1 MDDMLP
7 IIGIVC
13 ALSSSC
19 TSSISLLG
27 GGGAAFAAWRARL
40 SGAGDSGSGAPGTPP
55 PRPPPRPQSQA
66 PRSGKRIGRGAQNAA
81 KAAAQRAQAA
91 ARAAARRAKATA
103 RAAARRAKAAARG
116 ARNAARAAAR
126 RTRAAARRARNA
138 AKAAARR
145 ARNAIRARARKA
157 KRAARAAA
165 RRLKKVFRRPR
176 FRRPRFRRPRFRRRR
191 RCFSPET
198 LIKLQNGETRAMKNL
213 ELGDILIN
221 GSTVTATMQ
230 IKNESDPYYK
240 IHSEDLNTDILVT
253 GSHYIQSS
261 GGFIRVS
268 KFDGSVV
275 TQNIDPIVICII
287 TSDHKVPIG
296 EYTFWDWE
304 DQLVN

>member
-40 SGAGDSGSGAPGTPP
+40 SGAGGGAGDSGGGAPGTPP

-91 ARAAARRAKATA
+91 ARAAARRAKAV
-103 RAAARRAKAAARG
+103 
-116 ARNAARAAAR
+116 ARAAAR
-126 RTRAAARRARNA
+126 RTQAAARRARNA

-165 RRLKKVFRRPR
+165 RRIKKVFRRPR
-176 FRRPRFRRPRFRRRR
+176 FRRIRRPRFTRRRRPRFGRRR

-198 LIKLQNGETRAMKNL
+198 LIKLQNGETRAMKNI

-221 GSTVTATMQ
+221 GSIVKATMQ
-230 IKNESDPYYK
+230 IKNENDPYYK
-240 IHSEDLNTDILVT
+240 IPSKDLNTDILVT

-261 GGFIRVS
+261 TRFIRVS
-268 KFDGSVV
+268 KFNGSVA
-275 TQNIDPIVICII
+275 TQKIDPVVNCII

-296 EYTFWDWE
+296 EYIFWDWE
-304 DQLVN
+304 DQYVN

>member
-40 SGAGDSGSGAPGTPP
+40 SGAGGGAGDSGGGAPGTPP

-91 ARAAARRAKATA
+91 ARAAARRAKAV
-103 RAAARRAKAAARG
+103 
-116 ARNAARAAAR
+116 ARAAAR
-126 RTRAAARRARNA
+126 RTQAAARRARNA

-165 RRLKKVFRRPR
+165 RRIKKVFRRPR
-176 FRRPRFRRPRFRRRR
+176 FRRIRRPRFTRRRRPRFGRRR

-198 LIKLQNGETRAMKNL
+198 LIKLQNGETRAMKNI

-221 GSTVTATMQ
+221 GSIVKATMQ
-230 IKNESDPYYK
+230 IKNENDPYYK
-240 IHSEDLNTDILVT
+240 IPSKDLNTDILVT

-261 GGFIRVS
+261 TRFIRVS
-268 KFDGSVV
+268 KFNGSVA
-275 TQNIDPIVICII
+275 TQKIDPVVNCII

-296 EYTFWDWE
+296 EYIFWDWE
-304 DQLVN
+304 DQYVK

>member
-1 MDDMLP
+1 MLP

-40 SGAGDSGSGAPGTPP
+40 SGAGGGAGDSGGGAPGTPP

-91 ARAAARRAKATA
+91 ARAAARRAKAV
-103 RAAARRAKAAARG
+103 
-116 ARNAARAAAR
+116 ARAAAR
-126 RTRAAARRARNA
+126 RTQAAARRARNA

-165 RRLKKVFRRPR
+165 RRIKKVFRRPR
-176 FRRPRFRRPRFRRRR
+176 FRRIRRPRFTRRRRPRFGRRR

-198 LIKLQNGETRAMKNL
+198 LIKLQNGETRAMKNI

-221 GSTVTATMQ
+221 GSIVKATMQ
-230 IKNESDPYYK
+230 IKNENDPYYK
-240 IHSEDLNTDILVT
+240 IPSKDLNTDILVT

-261 GGFIRVS
+261 TRFIRVS
-268 KFDGSVV
+268 KFNGSVA
-275 TQNIDPIVICII
+275 TQKIDPVVNCII

-296 EYTFWDWE
+296 EYIFWDWE
-304 DQLVN
+304 DQYVK